1 MCRPNINGVMPT
13 ETGGA
18 GALSIRSICKLK
30 NKQGIAY
37 FIDSNIKNMAFSV
50 HSKTSDNTYAY
61 HSLFVDAITGYSLHA
76 NVHKNVYRSLSQL

>member
-1 MCRPNINGVMPT
+1 MCRPTISGVMPI

-18 GALSIRSICKLK
+18 GALSIHMCKLK

-37 FIDSNIKNMAFSV
+37 FIDSNIENMAFSV
-50 HSKTSDNTYAY
+50 HSKTSDNTYVY
-61 HSLFVDAITGYSLHA
+61 QSLFVDAITGYSLHA